1 MVCSK
6 FDEWNQSDSDSSLNL
21 DVKQSIKST
30 AHQSARL
37 SRLSPRLFMFV
48 VRTRFPVKH
57 SFVNVLRECYG
68 KNLVKNNRTFEKYD
82 FKYKEAIV
90 DLDVLLICEEKNIIP
105 KFLKFKVTN
114 RQLKFSISISL
125 LILSFKAYGT
135 GRAL

>member
-1 MVCSK
+1 MLKVWRVESIRFWFFTEFGCKTVNKIYCTSKCKVESLISQTIYVCCKNKISCQALLCK
-6 FDEWNQSDSDSSLNL
+6 C
-21 DVKQSIKST
+21 
-30 AHQSARL
+30 
-37 SRLSPRLFMFV
+37 FV
-48 VRTRFPVKH
+48 
-57 SFVNVLRECYG
+57 ECYG

>member
-1 MVCSK
+1 
-6 FDEWNQSDSDSSLNL
+6 
-21 DVKQSIKST
+21 
-30 AHQSARL
+30 
-37 SRLSPRLFMFV
+37 MFV

-57 SFVNVLRECYG
+57 FFVNVLRECYG